1 MGRGKKII
9 QYIKNPYK
17 FINYLGVKGKLNFIP
32 DDIYLKLI
40 YRARVGKKLNL
51 KNPQTLTEKMQWQ
64 KLYDRK
70 EIYHNYVDK
79 FLVREIIKK
88 KLGEEYLIPLIK
100 VYDNQ
105 EQIDWDELPE
115 KFVLKATHTSGDVIV
130 CDDKSKLDIN
140 KSKEI
145 ISRWFKRDYYPVSR
159 EWPYKGLKPRVVCEE
174 FLSENGNVPLDYK
187 IMCFNGKPETIEVN
201 KGRFI
206 NHTIEIYD
214 TEWNKLNV
222 YTDDYGF
229 VDTLTPKP
237 DKLDEILCVARRLS
251 EGLMQCR
258 IDLYYVNDR
267 IYFSEIT
274 FFSGA
279 GFDSYKP
286 ESFDKYL
293 SDKFI
298 IPERI

>member
-1 MGRGKKII
+1 MSISKKVI

-17 FINYLGVKGKLNFIP
+17 FINYLGVKGKLNFIS
-32 DDIYLKLI
+32 DELYLKLI
-40 YRARVGKKLNL
+40 YRARVGEKLNL
-51 KNPQTLTEKMQWQ
+51 KNPQNLTEKMQWQ

-79 FLVREIIKK
+79 FLVRDVIKEK
-88 KLGEEYLIPLIK
+88 IGEEYLIPLIK

-105 EQIDWDELPE
+105 KQINWDELPD

-130 CDDKSKLDIN
+130 CKDKNKLDIDEAN
-140 KSKEI
+140 DMIEK
-145 ISRWFKRDYYPVSR
+145 WYKRDYYPISR

-174 FLSENGNVPLDYK
+174 FLSDEGSVPLDYK

-214 TEWNKLNV
+214 TQWNKLNV
-222 YTDDYGF
+222 YTDDYGY
-229 VDTLTPKP
+229 VETLTPKP
-237 DKLDEILCVARRLS
+237 EKLDEILEIAKKLS
-251 EGLMQCR
+251 EGLIQCR
-258 IDLYYVNDR
+258 IDLYYVNNK

-293 SDKFI
+293 SDKFV

>member
-1 MGRGKKII
+1 MNSIRKII
-9 QYIKNPYK
+9 EYIRNPYK
-17 FINYLGVKGKLNFIP
+17 FINYLGVKGKLNFIS
-32 DDIYLKLI
+32 DELYLRLI

-51 KNPQTLTEKMQWQ
+51 KKPQSFTEKMQWQ
-64 KLYDRK
+64 KLNDRK
-70 EIYHNYVDK
+70 EIYHSYVDK
-79 FLVREIIKK
+79 FLVREVVKDKI
-88 KLGEEYLIPLIK
+88 GEEYLIPLIG
-100 VYDNQ
+100 VYSDEKEINWNQ
-105 EQIDWDELPE
+105 LPE

-130 CDDKSKLDIN
+130 CDDKNKLDIN
-140 KSKEI
+140 ECNKMIHK
-145 ISRWFKRDYYPVSR
+145 WLKREYFYISR

-174 FLSENGNVPLDYK
+174 FLSEDGNVPIDYK
-187 IMCFNGKPETIEVN
+187 IMCFNGEPETIEVN
-201 KGRFI
+201 KGRFV

-214 TEWNKLNV
+214 KDWNKLNV

-229 VDTLTPKP
+229 VNTLTPKP
-237 DKLDEILCVARRLS
+237 SKLDEILDIARKLS
-251 EGLMQCR
+251 HGLMQCR
-258 IDLYYVNDR
+258 IDLYYVKNR

-293 SDKFI
+293 SEKFI